1 MFHTNA
7 YLINIEQK
15 KGVLR
20 CDLIQARILLEKSN
34 NWLGF
39 GGGGGGGEHES
50 LRMSARKTLLFHV

>member
-39 GGGGGGGEHES
+39 GGGGGGVNTN
-50 LRMSARKTLLFHV
+50 L

>member
-20 CDLIQARILLEKSN
+20 CDLIQARILLEKSS

-39 GGGGGGGEHES
+39 RGGGGEHES

>member
-20 CDLIQARILLEKSN
+20 CDLIQARTLLEKSN

-39 GGGGGGGEHES
+39 RGGGGGGVNTN
-50 LRMSARKTLLFHV
+50 L